1 MIVVTLA
8 CEDANSKL
16 VDIVTV
22 SYVDDVDRVGSSL
35 LQFWKL
41 RFGHKA
47 KLFSDYEHAFVYRRS
62 QRFGQYFEAEVQ
74 ARFLNWNLVSI

>member
-1 MIVVTLA
+1 MFMTLA

-16 VDIVTV
+16 VDVVTV
-22 SYVDDVDRVGSSL
+22 SDVDDVDRFGSSL

-47 KLFSDYEHAFVYRRS
+47 KLFSDYEHTFVYRTL
-62 QRFGQYFEAEVQ
+62 QRFGQYFEVEVQ
-74 ARFLNWNLVSI
+74 ARFLSWNLVSI